1 VTFVVGEG
9 ILPRTVLSVTMD
21 ASILG
26 KPAISEVVTDG
37 ESSGKGA
44 APAPKK
50 GCGSRSKKAASSEV
64 QKGSSESKKAASSES
79 ACKPSGQSSS
89 SRRSR

>member
-1 VTFVVGEG
+1 MPSHSSGGDPV
-9 ILPRTVLSVTMD
+9 PDKDADVTMD

-26 KPAISEVVTDG
+26 KRAISEVVTDG

-50 GCGSRSKKAASSEV
+50 GSGNRSKKATP
-64 QKGSSESKKAASSES
+64 SESKKALSES
-79 ACKPSGQSSS
+79 ARKPSGLPSS
-89 SRRSR
+89 SRPSR